1 MKVIECIA
9 EVLPDGCLAVP
20 ENIRKELEP
29 HTHVKVKLA
38 VETPS
43 TLDAKTGWQIFK
55 NLGKDAVPG
64 NLPDAST
71 KHDEYLYGRYI

>member
-1 MKVIECIA
+1 MST
-9 EVLPDGCLAVP
+9 
-20 ENIRKELEP
+20 RKPKKLII
-29 HTHVKVKLA
+29 HTQVKVKLA

-71 KHDEYLYGRYI
+71 KHDEYLYVTRN

>member
-1 MKVIECIA
+1 MKEIECIA

-20 ENIRKELEP
+20 EGIRKELES

-43 TLDAKTGWQIFK
+43 KLDPQKGWQIFK
-55 NLGKDAVPG
+55 NLGKDAVTG

-71 KHDEYLYGRYI
+71 KHDEYLYGTRK